1 VTGLLA
7 VIVRLLAFVG
17 KELVET
23 VRRPGAI
30 ASLILGPFLI
40 MAIFGA
46 GYDGFRRPL
55 DTIVVVPAD
64 SGLPQEPAAYR
75 EIAGNTLE
83 ILAVVPDRTDADARL
98 RRQEIDVVI
107 VAPADSDA
115 RFRQGE
121 QSVVEVAVN
130 VVDPVQ
136 AAYAAFVVGS
146 LANEINKEIIS
157 RAAEEG
163 QGYAIAAGQPGAEE
177 IPPDVIAS
185 PTRTELT
192 NVAPLTPGV
201 VAFFGPAALA
211 LILQHLALTLIAL
224 PLVRERMSGI
234 LEVFRISPI
243 SPWEIIAGKVLAFG
257 VLGGAIG
264 AVSMGLLIVG
274 FGIPILGEPWLL
286 AAVIALLL
294 LASLGVGLLV
304 AVISDSERQAVQL
317 SLLILLASVFFSGF
331 VLPLEEF
338 TEPVQGVAY
347 TLPVTHGIRLMQ
359 DVMLRG
365 STTQA
370 WEFGALAAIAFI
382 TLVASWLLLRRRM
395 TQG

>member
-1 VTGLLA
+1 MTGLLA